1 MFNKCFC
8 RYLRQLRKNRD
19 IEEDLMKNVKD
30 WKTGTL
36 YGEPVYKTVSSA
48 TLIEPS
54 LNEYY
59 VHAPEK
65 ALFDRVY
72 WDKYL

>member
-1 MFNKCFC
+1 
-8 RYLRQLRKNRD
+8 
-19 IEEDLMKNVKD
+19 MKDVKD

-36 YGEPVYKTVSSA
+36 YGEPVYKTVSDEK
-48 TLIEPS
+48 LISPG

-65 ALFDRVY
+65 TLFGRAY
-72 WDKYL
+72 WHKFL